1 MSSAFLIPKVRKYG
15 SIFQGMAAAPLPP
28 LEGGAR
34 MTTDADEIVAR
45 VLDKL
50 ADAVRR
56 ALSRPDKH
64 GAPIQHPI
72 RTAAEFGERL
82 AQEIEALR
90 ERSSHAAPLPA
101 GPGLE
106 LELELYRKGDQI
118 TTPGGTVLPWHEY
131 ERIHEAEA
139 VVQAACSLDG
149 STERF
154 AALLGAIS
162 ALKDRLAKQ
171 GGRDDG

>member
-1 MSSAFLIPKVRKYG
+1 
-15 SIFQGMAAAPLPP
+15 
-28 LEGGAR
+28 
-34 MTTDADEIVAR
+34 MTTDADEIVAKA
-45 VLDKL
+45 LDKL

-82 AQEIEALR
+82 VQEIEALR

-106 LELELYRKGDQI
+106 LELELYRKGDQM

-139 VVQAACSLDG
+139 VIADVRKFLHG
-149 STERF
+149 ELTRE
-154 AALLGAIS
+154 ALRASVS
-162 ALKDRLAKQ
+162 ALDARLGKQ